1 MGRPDAFK
9 DVHRT
14 PPPKRP
20 AGERVHDWREVGG
33 DLALPVVQ
41 QQASRCMDCGV
52 PFCHGGCPLGN
63 HVPEWNDLVYRGD
76 WQAASA
82 RLHETNNF
90 PEFTGRI
97 CPAPCEQA
105 CVLALHGEPVTIEHI
120 EKRIVERA
128 WAAGWITPRPP
139 TTRTGRRVAIVGSG
153 PAGLA
158 AAQQLARGGH
168 SVTVFER
175 DDRPGGLLRY
185 GIPDF
190 KLDKAVLDRRLDQ
203 IVAEGVVF
211 RTGVQV
217 GRDITLEALRAEH
230 DAVCLAVGAL
240 QARDLPLP
248 GRDLPGV
255 HLAMDYLTRQN
266 RAVAGDDIDLIDA
279 AGSRVVVLGGGDTGA
294 DCLGTA
300 LRQGAEEVFH
310 YHYRDA
316 PPTER
321 TEDMPWPWWPMTL
334 QKTSS
339 HEEGGQRGWS
349 VLAKAFLGGDRLEA
363 LQCVRVEWSTGRMRE
378 VPGTVFELPVDL
390 AFLAVGFT
398 GPDPIP
404 GVDFSRAEGFRT
416 TLPDV
421 YVCGDARR
429 GASLVVT
436 AIWEGR
442 EAARVIDAALV
453 GEARLPTVPNPYP
466 L

>member
-1 MGRPDAFK
+1 M
-9 DVHRT
+9 
-14 PPPKRP
+14 
-20 AGERVHDWREVGG
+20 HDWREVEG
-33 DLALPVVQ
+33 DLALPVVAE
-41 QQASRCMDCGV
+41 QASRCMDCGV

-63 HVPEWNDLVYRGD
+63 HIPEWNELVYRGD

-120 EKRIVERA
+120 EKRIAERA
-128 WAAGWITPRPP
+128 WASGWITPRPAAH
-139 TTRTGRRVAIVGSG
+139 RTGCRVAVVGSG

-168 SVTVFER
+168 SVTIYER

-190 KLDKAVLDRRLDQ
+190 KLDKAVVDRRLDQ

-211 RTGVQV
+211 RTGVEV
-217 GRDITLEALRAEH
+217 GRDVTLDALRETH

-266 RAVAGDDIDLIDA
+266 RAVAGDDVDLISA
-279 AGSRVVVLGGGDTGA
+279 TGQRVVVLGGGDTGA

-300 LRQGAEEVFH
+300 LRQGALDVFH

-321 TEDMPWPWWPMTL
+321 TADMPWPWWPMTL
-334 QKTSS
+334 QTTSS
-339 HEEGGQRGWS
+339 HEEGGRRGWS
-349 VLAKAFLGGDRLEA
+349 VLARAFLGGDRLEA
-363 LQCVRVEWSTGRMRE
+363 LQCVRVEWSEGRMQE
-378 VPGTVFELPVDL
+378 VPGSAFELPVDL

-404 GVDFSRAEGFRT
+404 GVDLTRTDGYRT

-453 GEARLPTVPNPYP
+453 GASRLPTVPNPYP